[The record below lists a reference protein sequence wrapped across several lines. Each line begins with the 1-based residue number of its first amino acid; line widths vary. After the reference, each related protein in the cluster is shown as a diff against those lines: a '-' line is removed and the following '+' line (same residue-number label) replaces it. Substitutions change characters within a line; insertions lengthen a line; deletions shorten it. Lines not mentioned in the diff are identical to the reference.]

1 MPGTVLEAL
10 TYTVTIPSLQV
21 RKLRHRTAKPFN
33 QTCTAYASRVEEHV
47 PGQRDHGVDEH
58 RHSLI
63 LSLTH
68 SHFQP
73 LSVY

>member
-21 RKLRHRTAKPFN
+21 RKLRHRAVKPFK

-47 PGQRDHGVDEH
+47 PGQQDHRVDEH